1 MKMMDVDI
9 MQINTIMKRVDANDP
24 AVYERFGVGAMIK
37 ARQDNLTVNLI
48 NVLIDNSIP
57 EDEAAERR
65 IAYEMHVQD
74 CKDCGMPPLSEVL
87 GMQWLEDSYEA
98 TVDWCISKGLI

>member
-9 MQINTIMKRVDANDP
+9 QQINTIMKRVDADDP

-48 NVLIDNSIP
+48 SVFLDCSIP
-57 EDEAAERR
+57 EDKEAEMC
-65 IAYEMHVQD
+65 IAYESHVKD
-74 CKDCGMPPLSEVL
+74 CEDCGMPPLSEVL

>member
-9 MQINTIMKRVDANDP
+9 QQINTIMKRVDADDP

-37 ARQDNLTVNLI
+37 ALQDNLTVNLI
-48 NVLIDNSIP
+48 HVFLECPVP
-57 EDEAAERR
+57 EDEETERR
-65 IAYEMHVQD
+65 IAYEGHVQD
-74 CKDCGMPPLSEVL
+74 CEDCGMTPLSEVL

>member
-24 AVYERFGVGAMIK
+24 AVYKRFGVGAMIK

-48 NVLIDNSIP
+48 NVLMENPVS
-57 EDEAAERR
+57 EDEAADRR

-74 CKDCGMPPLSEVL
+74 CEDC